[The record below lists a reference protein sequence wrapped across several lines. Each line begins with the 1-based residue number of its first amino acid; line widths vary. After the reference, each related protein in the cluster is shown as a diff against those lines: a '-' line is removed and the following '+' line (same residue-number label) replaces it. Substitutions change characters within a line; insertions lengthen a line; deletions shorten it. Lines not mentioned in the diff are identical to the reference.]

1 MIPLWHGEGHARV
14 SSGGKGYPMLRT
26 RLAVARLGVATLLAG
41 SLLSM
46 SAGLASADNEDQKGK
61 GKNAPEVPATAQL
74 PVVAA
79 LGGVTFFVLSRGLR
93 RKAVAATTE
102 AGAE

>member
-1 MIPLWHGEGHARV
+1 
-14 SSGGKGYPMLRT
+14 MLRS
-26 RLAVARLGVATLLAG
+26 RLLIATLVAG
-41 SLLSM
+41 SLLLG
-46 SAGLASADNEDQKGK
+46 SAGPAAADNESQKGK

-79 LGGVTFFVLSRGLR
+79 LGGVTFYVLSRGFR
-93 RKAVAATTE
+93 RKPAAVSATE

>member
-1 MIPLWHGEGHARV
+1 
-14 SSGGKGYPMLRT
+14 MLRT
-26 RLAVARLGVATLLAG
+26 RLWIATFVAG
-41 SLLSM
+41 SLLLVSTA
-46 SAGLASADNEDQKGK
+46 SVDAAAGDQQNK

-79 LGGVTFFVLSRGLR
+79 LGGVTFYVLSRGVR
-93 RKAVAATTE
+93 RVRTAAATGSE

>member
-1 MIPLWHGEGHARV
+1 
-14 SSGGKGYPMLRT
+14 MLRT
-26 RLAVARLGVATLLAG
+26 RLAVTRLGVATLLAG

-46 SAGLASADNEDQKGK
+46 SAGLASADNQNQQNK

-79 LGGVTFFVLSRGLR
+79 LGGVTFYVLSRGVR
-93 RKAVAATTE
+93 RVRGAAATGSE